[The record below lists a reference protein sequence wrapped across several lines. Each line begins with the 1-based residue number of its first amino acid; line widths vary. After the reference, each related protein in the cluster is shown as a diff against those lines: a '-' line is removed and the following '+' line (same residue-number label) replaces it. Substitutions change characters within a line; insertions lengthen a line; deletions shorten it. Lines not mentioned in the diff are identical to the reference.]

1 MYPLYTIP
9 TQSSARKTYYETLKS
24 NLSLPHT
31 RYTDIYNNPERP
43 LAEEHR
49 DTVLEILSDARVAS
63 PLIQT
68 GLYHSKVNP
77 RSYMYVF
84 GHNSKAGEFANVSKY
99 VLVFLL

>member
-1 MYPLYTIP
+1 MLTF
-9 TQSSARKTYYETLKS
+9 
-24 NLSLPHT
+24 NLSPPHI

-99 VLVFLL
+99 VLVFLLAEDFVCLGV

>member
-1 MYPLYTIP
+1 M
-9 TQSSARKTYYETLKS
+9 
-24 NLSLPHT
+24 
-31 RYTDIYNNPERP
+31 
-43 LAEEHR
+43 AEEHR

-99 VLVFLL
+99 VLVLFALTFCVCLGVQKCLFILFSVDLCLYVSYDLIKI

>member
-1 MYPLYTIP
+1 M
-9 TQSSARKTYYETLKS
+9 
-24 NLSLPHT
+24 
-31 RYTDIYNNPERP
+31 
-43 LAEEHR
+43 AEEHR

-99 VLVFLL
+99 VLVFLLEHFVCLGVQKCLFILFGGFMSLYVSYDLIKI